1 MSFNST
7 FQAEALQFVEKLV
20 SYFLVGNS
28 VASAGYLLTS
38 RRRAS
43 KRQIFPYL
51 FQVVA
56 WLASLPT
63 KALLLLALPTLA
75 QIVQDYGHKHAVNEF
90 QMIMH
95 N

>member
-1 MSFNST
+1 MTFNST

-28 VASAGYLLTS
+28 VAGYLLTS

-51 FQVVA
+51 FQVVG